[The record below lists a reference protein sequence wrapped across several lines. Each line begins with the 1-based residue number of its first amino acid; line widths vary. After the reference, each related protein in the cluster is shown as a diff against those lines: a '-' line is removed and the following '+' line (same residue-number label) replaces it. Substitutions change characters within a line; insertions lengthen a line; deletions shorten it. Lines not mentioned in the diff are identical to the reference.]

1 MTGFDAQIL
10 LWIQE
15 HLRHPAL
22 TAFFRLITRFGD
34 GGIFWIALAVV
45 LILIRQYRKVGMTCL
60 GALAI
65 GAVITNLMLKPLVHR
80 IRPFV
85 TVPAIRKLITVKDP
99 HSFPS
104 GHATASFAMAFV
116 FMRYMPKR
124 YSVPVLVF
132 AVLIAFSR
140 IYLGVHYASDV
151 ITGMLIGTVSGLT
164 ASLIADKRGIRHD
177 ND

>member
-34 GGIFWIALAVV
+34 GGIFWIALAVI
-45 LILIRQYRKVGMTCL
+45 LILIRQYRRIGVTCL

-65 GAVITNLMLKPLVHR
+65 EAVITNLILKPLIQR

-85 TVPAIRKLITVKDP
+85 TVPEIRELISVKDP

-104 GHATASFAMAFV
+104 GHTAASFAMAFV

-124 YSVPVLVF
+124 YAIPVLVL
-132 AVLIAFSR
+132 AILVAFSR
-140 IYLGVHYASDV
+140 MYLGVHYMSDV
-151 ITGMLIGTVSGLT
+151 IAGALIGIGSGWI
-164 ASLIADKRGIRHD
+164 ASLIADRKRKEI
-177 ND
+177 